1 MSGVTTIHT
10 CMLPSTPTVK
20 ITFSD
25 LIFTRSLVVNIE
37 YTGIND
43 KDKDEQLFRVRI
55 SRPTSL
61 YLCQI

>member
-1 MSGVTTIHT
+1 M
-10 CMLPSTPTVK
+10 VK

-25 LIFTRSLVVNIE
+25 LLFTRSLVVNIE
-37 YTGIND
+37 YTGIDD